1 MAYYLQQFD
10 SQALP
15 TGNSVDGLGTGAVA
29 STLVAVAGGV
39 IDIYGA
45 NEIAPMPSHTIRHR
59 GIYSASVESNVDALR
74 AYLGRRKKLYRF
86 KQSDSSQQ
94 WKWARLL
101 DVQWDRD
108 VAQRSHAEIEAIFE
122 AVGWWKA
129 TTPDTANISASGS
142 LALTNGGTAYATDGT
157 FTFVASGTGAKT
169 IRVVN
174 SATGID
180 WTWTGSITDT
190 KSLLID
196 CGAFSVLNNGA
207 DAYSGLTLNAG
218 HTSNY
223 WMVAAPGLNTWT
235 VTLTGAGTLTVSSYD
250 SWV

>member
-15 TGNSVDGLGTGAVA
+15 TGNSVDGLGTGSIG

-39 IDIYGA
+39 IDVYGA
-45 NEIAPMPSHTIRHR
+45 SEIAPMHSHTIRHR
-59 GIYSASVESNVDALR
+59 GLYSASVETNVDALR
-74 AYLGRRKKLYRF
+74 AYLGQRKKLYRY
-86 KQSDSSQQ
+86 KESDTSQQ

-101 DVQWDRD
+101 EVGWDR
-108 VAQRSHAEIEAIFE
+108 AIEQRSVAEIDCTFE

-129 TTPDTANISASGS
+129 TTPDTDNTSATGS
-142 LALTNGGTAYATDGT
+142 VAITNAGNAYATDGT
-157 FTFVASGTGAKT
+157 FTFVASGTGTKT
-169 IRVVN
+169 IRVVD
-174 SATGID
+174 SSQGID
-180 WTWTGSITDT
+180 WTWSASITDT
-190 KSLLID
+190 ESLVID

-223 WMVAAPGLNTWT
+223 WMVAAPGANTWT